1 MTEEDQKRVKVRR
14 RMRGI
19 AVFFIVISLIGLAAS
34 ILLIATGYR
43 ALSTALIIE
52 IVLFIGGMLVS
63 AVAAWNGSRVA
74 AALLIVLLGLSPFL
88 AATPQVG
95 VEASDIVRSIVYVIL
110 ALIMLASAIQYH
122 RLSREGSQPLGGSRL
137 LRWSGKIFAAL
148 IVIFMGFS
156 ASILLFSNSTAVALG
171 SDLSEEHRT
180 WLTEREFLLPSE
192 KPLYYYL
199 DGLHSIEEGGSLLTD
214 KYVGGWWQ
222 EDGEVKS
229 VWLQLGQ
236 VCRVDLLSEGGFL
249 EDAIYSVHSPGDTKW
264 VQLWLSI
271 EDNMHKK
278 FIGRLNV
285 LNQRKMRPEIKVFC
299 DENRPIDW
307 TEIATQNGISP
318 SIVDPEGVSEEQVEW
333 LQDNEFL
340 VRNERLL
347 KFYSYGKFEISEGG
361 SLLTDRY
368 FGGWYQNA
376 EGIQS
381 AWIKIGSICSIEQ
394 TKQGDDETSLYLVE
408 GHNGAW
414 IELDL
419 PDGDGQ
425 SEALIEQVLVMNSE
439 QMTEETRQACDGA
452 NDISDAE

>member
-1 MTEEDQKRVKVRR
+1 
-14 RMRGI
+14 
-19 AVFFIVISLIGLAAS
+19 
-34 ILLIATGYR
+34 
-43 ALSTALIIE
+43 
-52 IVLFIGGMLVS
+52 
-63 AVAAWNGSRVA
+63 
-74 AALLIVLLGLSPFL
+74 
-88 AATPQVG
+88 
-95 VEASDIVRSIVYVIL
+95 
-110 ALIMLASAIQYH
+110 
-122 RLSREGSQPLGGSRL
+122 
-137 LRWSGKIFAAL
+137 
-148 IVIFMGFS
+148 
-156 ASILLFSNSTAVALG
+156 
-171 SDLSEEHRT
+171 
-180 WLTEREFLLPSE
+180 
-192 KPLYYYL
+192 
-199 DGLHSIEEGGSLLTD
+199 